1 MAEELINVE
10 VAYALPDRQL
20 IVHLQVRK
28 GTTAYDAA
36 VASGI
41 AGKFRG
47 VDLETAVMGVFG
59 KTEKKP
65 RERQLADGERVE
77 IYRPLLADPKEV
89 RKKRAAEAKAK
100 ARKGEAAS

>member
-1 MAEELINVE
+1 MAQELINVE

-20 IVHLQVRK
+20 IIPLQVKK
-28 GTTAYDAA
+28 GITAYDAA

-41 AGKFRG
+41 AGKFKD

-65 RERQLADGERVE
+65 RERQLVDGDRVE
-77 IYRPLLADPKEV
+77 IYRPLLVDPKEV
-89 RKKRAAEAKAK
+89 RKRRAAEAKS
-100 ARKGEAAS
+100 RKGAAAG